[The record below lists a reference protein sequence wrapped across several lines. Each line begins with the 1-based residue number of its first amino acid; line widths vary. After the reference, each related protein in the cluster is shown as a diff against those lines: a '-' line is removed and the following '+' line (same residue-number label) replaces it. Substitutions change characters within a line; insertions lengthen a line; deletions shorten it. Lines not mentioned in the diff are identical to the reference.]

1 MDNYEK
7 LKETKIIY
15 EYLNDLL
22 TNGNFEIPEDYE
34 KSLKIT
40 MSAMA
45 DMYSNI
51 HSLMYKYSEEY
62 EQLKT
67 NLACP
72 CCDKDVIISDLI
84 TYAYVCDR
92 CDENY
97 YLCEGDLNHEWYFED
112 KNDEKLEDDFD
123 LELSYDAEEKNVIIG
138 TESSSGAEYECRN
151 IADLKKAI
159 ESYAY
164 NYINYEN
171 EETYSIKIWE
181 TEELRDMGEAF
192 NYLKTYYSKE
202 DAIDDAIKI
211 MDRFGYAY
219 LEVLKD
225 NDDSLVFG
233 TDGVEHTYYN
243 ESKYQNKIYKVTH
256 DELTKYVNDWTNK
269 NLNENHYDLL
279 YCEDNGKF
287 VAVDN
292 RSGDCFVEEF
302 QTEAQAVFWLD
313 GDITVDEIPFFII
326 PKDIVEKVIDT
337 TKNNNKITDF
347 ENNEGGVTNEI

>member
-34 KSLKIT
+34 NALKTT
-40 MSAMA
+40 MSSMA
-45 DMYSNI
+45 EMYNNT
-51 HSLMYKYSEEY
+51 HSLMYKDSKEY

-67 NLACP
+67 NLPCP
-72 CCDKDVIISDLI
+72 CCDKNVIISDLI
-84 TYAYVCDR
+84 PYAYVCDR

-97 YLCEGDLNHEWYFED
+97 YLCEGDLNHEWYYED
-112 KNDEKLEDDFD
+112 IGNEKLEEDFD
-123 LELSYDAEEKNVIIG
+123 LDLSYDADEKNVIIG
-138 TESSSGAEYECRN
+138 TKSSSGAEYECRN

-159 ESYAY
+159 ASYAY
-164 NYINYEN
+164 NYLNYEN
-171 EETYSIKIWE
+171 DETYSIKIWE
-181 TEELRDMGEAF
+181 TEELRNQGLPFD
-192 NYLKTYYSKE
+192 YLKTYYSKDE
-202 DAIDDAIKI
+202 AIDDAMKI

-219 LEVLKD
+219 LEVFKD
-225 NDDSLVFG
+225 NDDLLVFG
-233 TDGVEHTYYN
+233 TDGVKHTYYN
-243 ESKYQNKIYKVTH
+243 ESEYQNKIYKVTH
-256 DELTKYVNDWTNK
+256 EELTEYVNDWTNK

-313 GDITVDEIPFFII
+313 ADASVDEIPFSII
-326 PKDIVEKVIDT
+326 PKDILEKVSDK
-337 TKNNNKITDF
+337 TKDKIKDKQ
-347 ENNEGGVTNEI
+347 I